1 LSGHGLLTQEDPIGL
16 AGGLNLYGY
25 ANGDPVNFS
34 DPFGLCPI
42 PPSNCLDVAMAAV
55 SVGAFIAAPSVGTAI
70 DAALDVAGALPGVLS
85 VGVLRRAFGA
95 ADEVV
100 DGARA
105 LQSAGRTGKQAR
117 LRELAT
123 DPDLGSAD
131 KGWIQQEMNSIE
143 RGQRSTI
150 RNPPGKDLA
159 HRRGYEA
166 RKGYSYKHSDL
177 QDRSLHRLQHKH
189 EGYRE

>member
-1 LSGHGLLTQEDPIGL
+1 M
-16 AGGLNLYGY
+16 A
-25 ANGDPVNFS
+25 
-34 DPFGLCPI
+34 
-42 PPSNCLDVAMAAV
+42 VA
-55 SVGAFIAAPSVGTAI
+55 SVGSFIANPSLGAGVSAV
-70 DAALDVAGALPGVLS
+70 LDVAGAIPGVPS
-85 VGVLRRAFGA
+85 VGVLRRVLGA
-95 ADEVV
+95 TDEVV

-105 LQSAGRTGKQAR
+105 LQSAGRTGKQTR

-123 DPDLGSAD
+123 DPDLGSGD
-131 KGWIQQEMNSIE
+131 RGWIRQEMNSIE

-159 HRRGYEA
+159 HRRGFEA
-166 RKGYSYKHSDL
+166 RKGYSYQHSDL